1 MESIKD
7 KVAIIG
13 MGCIKFGELW
23 DKDPYDMMVDACY
36 EAIEDA
42 GIEPE
47 DIQQGWF
54 ASLVSGFT
62 GARLCTALKLES
74 IPVTRVENFCSGGTH
89 ALANACYAVAAGVC
103 DIALACGV
111 EKLKDRSAG
120 FAYNVPEPF
129 DSSKA
134 KGEFQPVNMFS
145 QLAMRIF
152 HQNKWAYEEGKRIL
166 AQIAVKNHHN
176 GSLNPKAHFQR
187 EVTVEEVLNA
197 PIIAYPLGL
206 LDCCPVSDGSAAAI
220 VTRADIA
227 KNFRDDYILVKGLG
241 FANGANQALLQDD
254 FDFTHQDENILAA
267 KRAYEQAGI
276 KDPRNEIDVAVIHD
290 CFTIHEFE
298 LYNELGL
305 SKSWKQAQE
314 DVENGTFT
322 LGGKLPVNTD
332 GGLKCFGHPI
342 SASGLRMAYEIYKQL
357 QGKAESR
364 QVKNAYIGLTHNAG
378 GIVGAFNSAVAI
390 FGQRD

>member
-42 GIEPE
+42 GIEPK

-54 ASLVSGFT
+54 ASLVSGYT

-120 FAYNVPEPF
+120 IAYNVPEPF
-129 DSSKA
+129 DSSKT

-145 QLAMRIF
+145 QLGMRIF
-152 HQNKWAYEEGKRIL
+152 HQNKWTYEEGKRIL

-176 GSLNPKAHFQR
+176 GSLNPKAHLQR
-187 EVTVEEVLNA
+187 EITIEEVLNA

-241 FANGANQALLQDD
+241 FANGANQALLRDD
-254 FDFTHQDENILAA
+254 FDFAHQDENIIAA

-276 KDPRNEIDVAVIHD
+276 KDPRNDIDVAVIHD
-290 CFTIHEFE
+290 CFTIHELE
-298 LYNELGL
+298 LYKELGF
-305 SKSWKQAQE
+305 SKSWKQARE

-322 LGGKLPVNTD
+322 LDGELPVNTD

-357 QGKAESR
+357 QGKAGSR
-364 QVKNAYIGLTHNAG
+364 QVKNAHVGLTHNAG
-378 GIVGAFNSAVAI
+378 GIVGALNSAVAI

>member
-1 MESIKD
+1 MEGIKD

-23 DKDPYDMMVDACY
+23 DQNPYDMMVDACY

-42 GIEPE
+42 GIEAK
-47 DIQQGWF
+47 DIQQAWF
-54 ASLVSGFT
+54 ASLVSGYT

-120 FAYNVPEPF
+120 FAYPNPEPF
-129 DSSKA
+129 DSSKVM
-134 KGEFQPVNMFS
+134 GEFQPVNMFS
-145 QLAMRIF
+145 QLGVRIF
-152 HQNKWAYEEGKRIL
+152 HENKWKFEEGKRTL
-166 AQIAVKNHHN
+166 AKIAVKNHHN
-176 GSLNPKAHFQR
+176 GSMNPKAHLR
-187 EVTVEEVLNA
+187 KEVTLEEVMSA
-197 PIIAYPLGL
+197 PIIAWPLGL

-227 KNFRDDYILVKGLG
+227 KNFRDDYILVKGIG
-241 FANGANQALLQDD
+241 FANGASQALLRDD
-254 FDFTHQDENILAA
+254 FGFTLQDENIIAA

-298 LYNELGL
+298 LYKELGFCQT
-305 SKSWKQAQE
+305 WEQARE

-322 LGGKLPVNTD
+322 LEGKLPVNTD

-342 SASGLRMAYEIYKQL
+342 SASGLRMAYEVYKQL
-357 QGKAESR
+357 QGKAGPR
-364 QVKNAYIGLTHNAG
+364 QVKNAHTGLTHNAG
-378 GIVGAFNSAVAI
+378 GIVGALNAAVAI
-390 FGQRD
+390 LGQRD